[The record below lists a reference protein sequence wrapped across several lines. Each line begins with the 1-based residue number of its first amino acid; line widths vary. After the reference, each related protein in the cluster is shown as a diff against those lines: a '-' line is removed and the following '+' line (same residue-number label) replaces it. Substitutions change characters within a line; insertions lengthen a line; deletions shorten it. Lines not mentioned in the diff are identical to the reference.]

1 MSNQAVQKR
10 MFENG
15 NPGNNL
21 LLEFNNS
28 KYLCLREKIN
38 VVMDWDYRYRELLV
52 ESIKLPLNYFLT
64 ENYGDVSIGNKD
76 ERNL

>member
-38 VVMDWDYRYRELLV
+38 VVMD
-52 ESIKLPLNYFLT
+52 
-64 ENYGDVSIGNKD
+64 
-76 ERNL
+76 